1 MQPIENQVAIVTGA
15 SSGIGKAVARQLS
28 AEGWCVTLVA
38 RRVNLLQQVAS
49 EIQAKGGQALV
60 VPTDVRQRPAID
72 RMIDLTLEHWGRVD
86 VLFNNAGVS
95 YDRPLVVMEPDQVAE
110 EVQVNMLAVIE
121 CAQAGLKPMLKQ
133 RSGHIVNMSS
143 IAGLIGL
150 PTSTVYCAVKSGLI
164 SFSESLDR
172 EVRRYGVRVSAFCPF
187 FVDTGFSPRLATA
200 RGSQPVQRK
209 IPGVLNVEYVARR
222 AAWLVAHP
230 RRCYIIPPA
239 FNIIVWAARTFPWG
253 ADWLLNKFVKI

>member
-1 MQPIENQVAIVTGA
+1 MRRPENPVAIVTGA
-15 SSGIGKAVARQLS
+15 SSGIGKAVARGLS
-28 AEGWCVTLVA
+28 AEGWCVTLAA
-38 RRVNLLQQVAS
+38 RRTPLLQEVAH
-49 EIQAKGGQALV
+49 EIKATGGQALV
-60 VPTDVRQRPAID
+60 APTDVRLRSNID
-72 RMIDLTLEHWGRVD
+72 RMIDLTLERWGKVD

-95 YDRPLVVMEPDQVAE
+95 YDKPLAVMDPAQVAE

-121 CAQAGLKPMLKQ
+121 CSQAGLKPMLKQ
-133 RSGHIVNMSS
+133 RFGHIVNMAS

-200 RGSQPVQRK
+200 RGTQAGKRK
-209 IPGVLNVEYVARR
+209 IPGVLDAEYVAKR
-222 AAWLVAHP
+222 AAWLVVHP

-239 FNIIVWAARTFPWG
+239 FNLIVWAARTFPWG
-253 ADWLLNKFVKI
+253 ADWLLSRFV